1 MDYTSVLQRSI
12 TYGKFDDDI
21 LKRVLRNPYYLV
33 RLYRINDL
41 NMFNHENANKMD
53 VLDQLKIDYIEALAV
68 KIAVLGPKDEDEKK
82 FLEGIRN
89 VLLDVIKNN
98 RVSYINSLL
107 LKPNYANYFFTGDSY
122 NLYKQY
128 LDSTSKVC
136 GEIFKKVK
144 AGIKITPLEDAKLF
158 RFLESKLSPYDSNYQ
173 GIFDY
178 FLKANLKGI
187 SEPSIFE
194 NKFIIQYLTFLK
206 CKNKD
211 LPYMN
216 CYVTSVDLKHNKP
229 FWNGLHSYDGLVLIN
244 ERVCNRDNLLL
255 RKRHSYAYV
264 VLHELE
270 HYYQAYSVRNNIF
283 NEANYI
289 YSKKA
294 VLQQNQEYNEF
305 MTNYGYKETE
315 NKANVKAGYELLEL
329 YRKYNIS
336 HENANFA
343 LYQNHLLRTSLSR
356 ALQKKKDGTLT
367 YIGDYNIEMMEKELV
382 KNPLLLSKF
391 PILKILFQE
400 DGYLKSPYEILSVYT
415 ELDKKRDE
423 NKKRILS
430 EVIEYMISHGIFG
443 KVDISRCSYD
453 DVLSYFMII
462 ADDFEKQVR
471 AIKDML
477 DSYTGV
483 FLGSLDDRDKFN
495 TLFRR
500 RVKVIKA
507 ELAIVNKYRGII
519 NEYIKWNSNRP
530 DRRLTRFSYSV
541 FSNNLGIRTIED
553 RLRDNPNLVNSEL
566 VDEIKEISHFK
577 V

>member
-1 MDYTSVLQRSI
+1 
-12 TYGKFDDDI
+12 
-21 LKRVLRNPYYLV
+21 
-33 RLYRINDL
+33 
-41 NMFNHENANKMD
+41 
-53 VLDQLKIDYIEALAV
+53 
-68 KIAVLGPKDEDEKK
+68 
-82 FLEGIRN
+82 
-89 VLLDVIKNN
+89 
-98 RVSYINSLL
+98 
-107 LKPNYANYFFTGDSY
+107 
-122 NLYKQY
+122 
-128 LDSTSKVC
+128 
-136 GEIFKKVK
+136 
-144 AGIKITPLEDAKLF
+144 
-158 RFLESKLSPYDSNYQ
+158 
-173 GIFDY
+173 
-178 FLKANLKGI
+178 
-187 SEPSIFE
+187 
-194 NKFIIQYLTFLK
+194 
-206 CKNKD
+206 
-211 LPYMN
+211 
-216 CYVTSVDLKHNKP
+216 
-229 FWNGLHSYDGLVLIN
+229 
-244 ERVCNRDNLLL
+244 
-255 RKRHSYAYV
+255 
-264 VLHELE
+264 
-270 HYYQAYSVRNNIF
+270 
-283 NEANYI
+283 
-289 YSKKA
+289 
-294 VLQQNQEYNEF
+294 
-305 MTNYGYKETE
+305 
-315 NKANVKAGYELLEL
+315 
-329 YRKYNIS
+329 
-336 HENANFA
+336 
-343 LYQNHLLRTSLSR
+343 
-356 ALQKKKDGTLT
+356 
-367 YIGDYNIEMMEKELV
+367 MEKELV

-477 DSYTGV
+477 DSYTGF